1 MERFKVMRSF
11 GVGVTFSVG
20 VGVAVSSDSSVTSGV
35 MVASGLSVTSGVA
48 VTSGSS
54 VISGVTVGSGVA
66 VGFDGV
72 TVGSGV
78 AVGSDGVTVGSGVGV
93 SGSGVG
99 VSGSGVGVSG
109 SGAGVSGV
117 SLPSEITSPLPSPKS
132 LAVSICSSAA
142 MTDIGLDKT
151 IADKIVTHKLLVRY
165 LFFILVK
172 IAPFCLRTHLYS
184 FKICFLILTYSH
196 NNCRN
201 FIIPV
206 FKNQPPEKFPDGIS
220 YFFHILLTLLQ
231 SHILPSDLSCK
242 AGKAPEIPD
251 NRR

>member
-1 MERFKVMRSF
+1 MIFATRFFAASDS
-11 GVGVTFSVG
+11 VTFVG
-20 VGVAVSSDSSVTSGV
+20 T
-35 MVASGLSVTSGVA
+35 GL
-48 VTSGSS
+48 
-54 VISGVTVGSGVA
+54 GVA
-66 VGFDGV
+66 VGSDGV

-109 SGAGVSGV
+109 SGAGVSGSGAGVFGSGAGVFGSGAGV

-172 IAPFCLRTHLYS
+172 L
-184 FKICFLILTYSH
+184 
-196 NNCRN
+196 
-201 FIIPV
+201 
-206 FKNQPPEKFPDGIS
+206 
-220 YFFHILLTLLQ
+220 
-231 SHILPSDLSCK
+231 LPSVKNISLF
-242 AGKAPEIPD
+242 PL
-251 NRR
+251 

>member
-1 MERFKVMRSF
+1 MIFATRFFAASDS
-11 GVGVTFSVG
+11 VTFVG
-20 VGVAVSSDSSVTSGV
+20 A
-35 MVASGLSVTSGVA
+35 GL
-48 VTSGSS
+48 
-54 VISGVTVGSGVA
+54 GVA
-66 VGFDGV
+66 VGSDGV

-109 SGAGVSGV
+109 SGAGVSGSGAGVFGSGAGVFGSGAGV
-117 SLPSEITSPLPSPKS
+117 SGVALPSEITSPLPSPKS

-172 IAPFCLRTHLYS
+172 L
-184 FKICFLILTYSH
+184 
-196 NNCRN
+196 
-201 FIIPV
+201 
-206 FKNQPPEKFPDGIS
+206 
-220 YFFHILLTLLQ
+220 
-231 SHILPSDLSCK
+231 LPSVKNISLF
-242 AGKAPEIPD
+242 PL
-251 NRR
+251 

>member
-1 MERFKVMRSF
+1 MIFATRFFAASDS
-11 GVGVTFSVG
+11 VTFVDAG
-20 VGVAVSSDSSVTSGV
+20 LGVAVGSD
-35 MVASGLSVTSGVA
+35 
-48 VTSGSS
+48 
-54 VISGVTVGSGVA
+54 GVTVGSGVA
-66 VGFDGV
+66 VGSDGV

-99 VSGSGVGVSG
+99 VSGSGVGVSGSGAGVSG

-172 IAPFCLRTHLYS
+172 L
-184 FKICFLILTYSH
+184 
-196 NNCRN
+196 
-201 FIIPV
+201 
-206 FKNQPPEKFPDGIS
+206 
-220 YFFHILLTLLQ
+220 
-231 SHILPSDLSCK
+231 LPSVKNISLF
-242 AGKAPEIPD
+242 PL
-251 NRR
+251 

>member
-1 MERFKVMRSF
+1 MIFATRFFAASDS
-11 GVGVTFSVG
+11 VTFVG
-20 VGVAVSSDSSVTSGV
+20 AGLGVAVGSD
-35 MVASGLSVTSGVA
+35 
-48 VTSGSS
+48 
-54 VISGVTVGSGVA
+54 GVTVGSGVA
-66 VGFDGV
+66 VGSDGV
-72 TVGSGV
+72 TVGAGLGV

-99 VSGSGVGVSG
+99 VSGSGVGVSGSGAGVSGSGAGVFGSGAGVFG

-172 IAPFCLRTHLYS
+172 L
-184 FKICFLILTYSH
+184 
-196 NNCRN
+196 
-201 FIIPV
+201 
-206 FKNQPPEKFPDGIS
+206 
-220 YFFHILLTLLQ
+220 
-231 SHILPSDLSCK
+231 LPSVKNISLF
-242 AGKAPEIPD
+242 PL
-251 NRR
+251 

>member
-1 MERFKVMRSF
+1 MIFATRFFAASDS
-11 GVGVTFSVG
+11 VTFVG
-20 VGVAVSSDSSVTSGV
+20 AGFGVAVGSD
-35 MVASGLSVTSGVA
+35 
-48 VTSGSS
+48 
-54 VISGVTVGSGVA
+54 GVTVGSGVA

-109 SGAGVSGV
+109 SGAGVSGSGAGVFGSGAGV

-172 IAPFCLRTHLYS
+172 L
-184 FKICFLILTYSH
+184 
-196 NNCRN
+196 
-201 FIIPV
+201 
-206 FKNQPPEKFPDGIS
+206 
-220 YFFHILLTLLQ
+220 
-231 SHILPSDLSCK
+231 LPSVKNISLF
-242 AGKAPEIPD
+242 PL
-251 NRR
+251 

>member
-1 MERFKVMRSF
+1 MIFATRFFAASDS
-11 GVGVTFSVG
+11 VTFVG
-20 VGVAVSSDSSVTSGV
+20 AGLGVAVGSD
-35 MVASGLSVTSGVA
+35 
-48 VTSGSS
+48 
-54 VISGVTVGSGVA
+54 GVTVGSGVA

-109 SGAGVSGV
+109 SGAGVSGSGAGV
-117 SLPSEITSPLPSPKS
+117 SGSGAGVFGSGAGVSGVALPSEITSPLPSPKS

-172 IAPFCLRTHLYS
+172 L
-184 FKICFLILTYSH
+184 
-196 NNCRN
+196 
-201 FIIPV
+201 
-206 FKNQPPEKFPDGIS
+206 
-220 YFFHILLTLLQ
+220 
-231 SHILPSDLSCK
+231 LPSVKNISLF
-242 AGKAPEIPD
+242 PL
-251 NRR
+251 

>member
-1 MERFKVMRSF
+1 MIFATRFFAASDS
-11 GVGVTFSVG
+11 VTFVG
-20 VGVAVSSDSSVTSGV
+20 AGLGVAVGSD
-35 MVASGLSVTSGVA
+35 
-48 VTSGSS
+48 
-54 VISGVTVGSGVA
+54 GVTVGSGVA
-66 VGFDGV
+66 VGSDGV

-99 VSGSGVGVSG
+99 VSGSGVGVSGSGAGVSG

-172 IAPFCLRTHLYS
+172 L
-184 FKICFLILTYSH
+184 
-196 NNCRN
+196 
-201 FIIPV
+201 
-206 FKNQPPEKFPDGIS
+206 
-220 YFFHILLTLLQ
+220 
-231 SHILPSDLSCK
+231 LPSVKNISLF
-242 AGKAPEIPD
+242 PL
-251 NRR
+251 

>member
-1 MERFKVMRSF
+1 MIFATRFFAASDS
-11 GVGVTFSVG
+11 VTFVG
-20 VGVAVSSDSSVTSGV
+20 AGLGVAVGSD
-35 MVASGLSVTSGVA
+35 
-48 VTSGSS
+48 
-54 VISGVTVGSGVA
+54 GVTVGSGVA

-109 SGAGVSGV
+109 SGAGVFGSGAGVFGSGAVVSGV

-142 MTDIGLDKT
+142 MTDIGLVKT

-172 IAPFCLRTHLYS
+172 L
-184 FKICFLILTYSH
+184 
-196 NNCRN
+196 
-201 FIIPV
+201 
-206 FKNQPPEKFPDGIS
+206 
-220 YFFHILLTLLQ
+220 
-231 SHILPSDLSCK
+231 LPSVKNISLF
-242 AGKAPEIPD
+242 PL
-251 NRR
+251 

>member
-1 MERFKVMRSF
+1 MIFATRFFAASDS
-11 GVGVTFSVG
+11 VTSVG
-20 VGVAVSSDSSVTSGV
+20 SGLGVAVGSD
-35 MVASGLSVTSGVA
+35 
-48 VTSGSS
+48 
-54 VISGVTVGSGVA
+54 GVTVGSGVA
-66 VGFDGV
+66 VGSDGV

-109 SGAGVSGV
+109 SGAGVSGSGAGVFGSGAGVFGSGAGVFGSGAGVSDV

-132 LAVSICSSAA
+132 LAVSIFSSAA

-172 IAPFCLRTHLYS
+172 L
-184 FKICFLILTYSH
+184 
-196 NNCRN
+196 
-201 FIIPV
+201 
-206 FKNQPPEKFPDGIS
+206 
-220 YFFHILLTLLQ
+220 
-231 SHILPSDLSCK
+231 LPSVKNISLF
-242 AGKAPEIPD
+242 PL
-251 NRR
+251 

>member
-1 MERFKVMRSF
+1 MIFATRFFAASDS
-11 GVGVTFSVG
+11 VTFVG
-20 VGVAVSSDSSVTSGV
+20 AGLGVAVGSD
-35 MVASGLSVTSGVA
+35 
-48 VTSGSS
+48 
-54 VISGVTVGSGVA
+54 GVTVGSGVA

-99 VSGSGVGVSG
+99 VSGSGVGVSGSGAGVSGSGAGVFGSGAGVFG

-172 IAPFCLRTHLYS
+172 L
-184 FKICFLILTYSH
+184 
-196 NNCRN
+196 
-201 FIIPV
+201 
-206 FKNQPPEKFPDGIS
+206 
-220 YFFHILLTLLQ
+220 
-231 SHILPSDLSCK
+231 LPSVKNISLF
-242 AGKAPEIPD
+242 PL
-251 NRR
+251 

>member
-1 MERFKVMRSF
+1 MLSINDCTATGICV
-11 GVGVTFSVG
+11 GATVGVFVGTTVG
-20 VGVAVSSDSSVTSGV
+20 VFLPPSSNP
-35 MVASGLSVTSGVA
+35 
-48 VTSGSS
+48 
-54 VISGVTVGSGVA
+54 
-66 VGFDGV
+66 
-72 TVGSGV
+72 
-78 AVGSDGVTVGSGVGV
+78 GSGVGV
-93 SGSGVG
+93 SGFGVG
-99 VSGSGVGVSG
+99 VSGFGVGVSGFGVGVSGFGVCVSGFGSGVGVSVPE
-109 SGAGVSGV
+109 SVT
-117 SLPSEITSPLPSPKS
+117 SLPSPNSSPSLLIVTS
-132 LAVSICSSAA
+132 SSAA
-142 MTDIGLDKT
+142 ITLSGLVRT
-151 IADKIVTHKLLVRY
+151 IADNIVIHKHLVRY

-206 FKNQPPEKFPDGIS
+206 FKNQPPEKVSDGIS

>member
-1 MERFKVMRSF
+1 MIFATRFFAASDS
-11 GVGVTFSVG
+11 VTFVG
-20 VGVAVSSDSSVTSGV
+20 A
-35 MVASGLSVTSGVA
+35 GL
-48 VTSGSS
+48 
-54 VISGVTVGSGVA
+54 GVA
-66 VGFDGV
+66 VGSDGV

-109 SGAGVSGV
+109 SGAGVSGSGAGVFGSGAGV

-172 IAPFCLRTHLYS
+172 L
-184 FKICFLILTYSH
+184 
-196 NNCRN
+196 
-201 FIIPV
+201 
-206 FKNQPPEKFPDGIS
+206 
-220 YFFHILLTLLQ
+220 
-231 SHILPSDLSCK
+231 LPSVKNISLF
-242 AGKAPEIPD
+242 PL
-251 NRR
+251 

>member
-1 MERFKVMRSF
+1 MIFATRFFAASDS
-11 GVGVTFSVG
+11 VTFVG
-20 VGVAVSSDSSVTSGV
+20 AGLGVAVGSD
-35 MVASGLSVTSGVA
+35 
-48 VTSGSS
+48 
-54 VISGVTVGSGVA
+54 GVTVGSGVA
-66 VGFDGV
+66 VGF
-72 TVGSGV
+72 
-78 AVGSDGVTVGSGVGV
+78 DGVTVGSGVGV

-172 IAPFCLRTHLYS
+172 L
-184 FKICFLILTYSH
+184 
-196 NNCRN
+196 
-201 FIIPV
+201 
-206 FKNQPPEKFPDGIS
+206 
-220 YFFHILLTLLQ
+220 
-231 SHILPSDLSCK
+231 LPSVKNISLF
-242 AGKAPEIPD
+242 PL
-251 NRR
+251 

>member
-1 MERFKVMRSF
+1 MLFR
-11 GVGVTFSVG
+11 
-20 VGVAVSSDSSVTSGV
+20 
-35 MVASGLSVTSGVA
+35 SGVA
-48 VTSGSS
+48 VGSD
-54 VISGVTVGSGVA
+54 GVTVGSGVA
-66 VGFDGV
+66 VGSDGV

-109 SGAGVSGV
+109 SGAGVSGSGAGVFGSGAGV

-172 IAPFCLRTHLYS
+172 L
-184 FKICFLILTYSH
+184 
-196 NNCRN
+196 
-201 FIIPV
+201 
-206 FKNQPPEKFPDGIS
+206 
-220 YFFHILLTLLQ
+220 
-231 SHILPSDLSCK
+231 LPSVKNISLF
-242 AGKAPEIPD
+242 PL
-251 NRR
+251 

>member
-1 MERFKVMRSF
+1 MIFATRFFAASDS
-11 GVGVTFSVG
+11 VTFVG
-20 VGVAVSSDSSVTSGV
+20 AGLGVAVGSD
-35 MVASGLSVTSGVA
+35 
-48 VTSGSS
+48 
-54 VISGVTVGSGVA
+54 GVTVGSGVA

-109 SGAGVSGV
+109 SGAGVSGSGAGV
-117 SLPSEITSPLPSPKS
+117 SGVSLPSPKS

-172 IAPFCLRTHLYS
+172 L
-184 FKICFLILTYSH
+184 
-196 NNCRN
+196 
-201 FIIPV
+201 
-206 FKNQPPEKFPDGIS
+206 
-220 YFFHILLTLLQ
+220 
-231 SHILPSDLSCK
+231 LPSVKNISLF
-242 AGKAPEIPD
+242 PL
-251 NRR
+251 

>member
-1 MERFKVMRSF
+1 MIFATRFFAASDS
-11 GVGVTFSVG
+11 VTFVG
-20 VGVAVSSDSSVTSGV
+20 AGLGVAVGSD
-35 MVASGLSVTSGVA
+35 
-48 VTSGSS
+48 
-54 VISGVTVGSGVA
+54 GVTVGSGVA

-109 SGAGVSGV
+109 SGAGVSGSGAGVFGSGAGV

-172 IAPFCLRTHLYS
+172 L
-184 FKICFLILTYSH
+184 
-196 NNCRN
+196 
-201 FIIPV
+201 
-206 FKNQPPEKFPDGIS
+206 
-220 YFFHILLTLLQ
+220 
-231 SHILPSDLSCK
+231 LPSVKNISLF
-242 AGKAPEIPD
+242 PL
-251 NRR
+251 